1 MLDHT
6 LAVGDLV
13 LGVVPEQLFHA
24 RAKVVHHVLEVSDT
38 VVHRWLPLLEL
49 CLRGCHLLHGS
60 LEISNPL
67 QVLSQQCQDLPK
79 LFFGHGHRYLT
90 PGAVKIGQLACPI
103 LPFLYPKPIN
113 IFVGIVLGG
122 IT

>member
-1 MLDHT
+1 MLDHR
-6 LAVGDLV
+6 LVVGDLV

-24 RAKVVHHVLEVSDT
+24 LAEAVHHVLEVSDA

-60 LEISNPL
+60 LEIGNPL
-67 QVLSQQCQDLPK
+67 LVLSQQRQDLPK
-79 LFFGHGHRYLT
+79 LFFGHGHLT
-90 PGAVKIGQLACPI
+90 LGAVKIGQLACPI
-103 LPFLYPKPIN
+103 LPFLYPKPIK
-113 IFVGIVLGG
+113 IFLGIGLGG